1 MSGVS
6 HVLSFWI
13 ADKPVAR
20 WFTPVDEG
28 QAGASLEHKLALRYI
43 LYGGRLWGARL
54 ARPEPVSLTRAEVV
68 ARWMAATK
76 REVGG
81 CSLSCSVSSAVSACR
96 AAMEHNLDM
105 RGTHFFVSGE
115 PLTEAKRRQIESAGA
130 SASSRYSISEVGRV
144 GLGCPEGNA
153 ADDCHLV
160 SDTVAMIQRRRRV
173 DHTDISVDSLL
184 YTPLMPSAPK
194 ILINVESDDYAV
206 VETRSC
212 GCLLGELGLN
222 QHLSNI
228 RSYAK
233 LTGSGMTIVGSDFV
247 RILEEVLPRTYGGAA
262 TDYQLLEEED
272 SRGSTRLSL
281 IISPGVGALDEGEV
295 IATVLGELRDNV
307 HAGGLTAS
315 LWSQAEALR
324 VKRMD
329 PIPNRGKITTL
340 HLAKMQ
346 ESLPE

>member
-1 MSGVS
+1 
-6 HVLSFWI
+6 
-13 ADKPVAR
+13 
-20 WFTPVDEG
+20 
-28 QAGASLEHKLALRYI
+28 
-43 LYGGRLWGARL
+43 
-54 ARPEPVSLTRAEVV
+54 
-68 ARWMAATK
+68 MAATK

-81 CSLSCSVSSAVSACR
+81 CSLSCSASSAVTVCQ
-96 AAMEHNLDM
+96 AAMEHDLDIQ
-105 RGTHFFVSGE
+105 GTHFFVSAE

-130 SASSRYSISEVGRV
+130 WASSRYSISEVGRI
-144 GLGCPEGNA
+144 GLGCPEGTA

-160 SDTVAMIQRRRRV
+160 SDTVAMVQRRRRV

-194 ILINVESDDYAV
+194 ILINVESDDYAC

-212 GCLLGELGLN
+212 GCLFGELGLK

-247 RILEEVLPRTYGGAA
+247 RILEEVLPRTYGGVA

-281 IISPGVGALDEGEV
+281 IISPGVGALDEGDV

-346 ESLPE
+346 ESLPD